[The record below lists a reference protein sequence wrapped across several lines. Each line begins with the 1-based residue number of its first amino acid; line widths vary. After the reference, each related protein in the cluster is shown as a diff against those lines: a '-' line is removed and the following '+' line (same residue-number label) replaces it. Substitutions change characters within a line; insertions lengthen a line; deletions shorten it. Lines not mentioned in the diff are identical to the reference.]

1 MNDIFYE
8 DGSTWTIVDHS
19 GTIHPW
25 ENSDS
30 DSGSITDGLSMNDI
44 LYEDSGNKID
54 ELGRSKVGLFS

>member
-1 MNDIFYE
+1 M
-8 DGSTWTIVDHS
+8 DHS
-19 GTIHPW
+19 GTLHPW
-25 ENSDS
+25 EYSDS